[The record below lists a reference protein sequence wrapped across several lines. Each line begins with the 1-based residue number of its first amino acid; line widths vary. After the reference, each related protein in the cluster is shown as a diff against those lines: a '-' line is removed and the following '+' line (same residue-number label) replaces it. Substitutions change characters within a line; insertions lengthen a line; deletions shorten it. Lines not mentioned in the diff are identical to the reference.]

1 MKDDLLT
8 IVDMPT
14 WKAKVLKAVAWILGY
29 RDEHAYVITL
39 NVDLDKLK
47 AEKVKPKSDI
57 NSLLT
62 EQEFF
67 EE

>member
-1 MKDDLLT
+1 MTKAAFEILS
-8 IVDMPT
+8 MPT
-14 WKAKVLKAVAWILGY
+14 WKAKILKAVAWILGY

-39 NVDLDKLK
+39 NVDLNDIK
-47 AEKVKPKSDI
+47 AEKEKPKSDI
-57 NSLLT
+57 NSLLA